1 MRQPL
6 CSGCYTSSCCASPPL
21 QRSLPGVSFSLPRS
35 LSDGCSQALVGIS
48 LATKSSALVLEC
60 PCWSLQISILPWN
73 SSLACSPA
81 LVFAC
86 AALRSSSEPLS
97 SLALRPSYHFSF
109 AHHRHPPHSCAW
121 SPSLLLSSLLISPT
135 VLPTLGWILASPEYA
150 SHHSS
155 RHLIPSAWLF
165 FLLLLFTVI
174 YHINKLLRN

>member
-35 LSDGCSQALVGIS
+35 FSDGCSQVFFGIS
-48 LATKSSALVLEC
+48 RAAKSSALVLEC

-109 AHHRHPPHSCAW
+109 AHHRHAPHSCAW

-135 VLPTLGWILASPEYA
+135 VLPTLGWILGVARVCVSSFPPPSHPQCLALLPASAARP
-150 SHHSS
+150 SS
-155 RHLIPSAWLF
+155 ACPPTSR
-165 FLLLLFTVI
+165 
-174 YHINKLLRN
+174 